1 MSRIKFILI
10 DYLILLIT
18 NLQYHVALLKRER
31 YAYDDDD
38 KKEIITIV
46 IINLNIR
53 KTKYFK
59 KNGFSDESYVVGLRT

>member
-18 NLQYHVALLKRER
+18 NLHYHVALLKRKR

-46 IINLNIR
+46 IINLNIFEKRNILR
-53 KTKYFK
+53 KMVSR
-59 KNGFSDESYVVGLRT
+59 G